1 MGSTFDVTRLDK
13 RVRRA
18 EPDLIAV
25 ELAACARELAVA
37 LNVIELSPRER
48 IVAGS
53 TAHVRMLVALAR
65 LVARLDALDEQR
77 LAAVS
82 DLDEAA

>member
-1 MGSTFDVTRLDK
+1 MGSTFDVTQLDK

-18 EPDLIAV
+18 DPDLIAL
-25 ELAACARELAVA
+25 ELTACARELAVA

-53 TAHVRMLVALAR
+53 TAHARMLIALTR
-65 LVARLDALDEQR
+65 LAARLDALDEAR
-77 LAAVS
+77 LTDV
-82 DLDEAA
+82 EAA